1 MNKKTLSIIAAA
13 TAIAAAAVAGY
24 AAFGWKRLGGV
35 ATLGLDLSR
44 PDALVVSS
52 SLSALPRDLLTI
64 PLARDVLREDFLFYY
79 EQGEDRLGLKGTLR
93 RIAYEH
99 ELNWGDQLIR
109 MVLDEPADVA
119 LWRDG
124 DGSLKHFAIAVSRNT
139 LTRLLEESGKIALKD
154 SQMTLA
160 GSLRV
165 DGNKVPV
172 YALAYGYKRTLLFAA
187 HGKRLVILSHPGMLY
202 GGADGKQA
210 DGRAQEALVDML
222 SADAA
227 KQQAFHRQFKL
238 APQAQAG
245 HSVAVKADFLSF
257 GYQPFFGGLDALR
270 FDFSKGKWQTSALLD
285 AARLPPGGYHNGEL
299 WPALPHNPAACFA
312 LPADWAAMEPVL
324 ERVASKAGEQDVGQL
339 AGQLSGPAAVCWYG
353 SSRLYTPLVV
363 ATLKNGVL
371 ADALLGGLFA
381 AAVGNT
387 KSGPVTRSAGQ
398 NGAVLWQRKV
408 ATPSGQ
414 QTPTLA
420 LSGRT
425 VLFSPDAALVELA
438 LSVGR
443 KQAAALSDR
452 LPDSGRTVAVIAPSA
467 LSDLIRKETFDAL
480 PSASE
485 PVLRL
490 SADTHLVPRLNALK
504 KYPPY
509 RLVLPAK
516 MAAGAAWQRLEW
528 QAQDK

>member
-1 MNKKTLSIIAAA
+1 MNKKKLSIIAAG
-13 TAIAAAAVAGY
+13 TALAAAAVVGY
-24 AAFGWKRLGGV
+24 AAFGWKGLGSV
-35 ATLGLDLSR
+35 SSLGLDLSR
-44 PDALVVSS
+44 PDALVVTS
-52 SLSALPRDLLTI
+52 SLSTLPRDLLTI

-119 LWRDG
+119 LWRDA

-139 LTRLLEESGKIALKD
+139 LTRLLEESAKISLKD
-154 SQMTLA
+154 SQMMLA
-160 GSLRV
+160 GSLKV
-165 DGNKVPV
+165 DGDKVPV

-202 GGADGKQA
+202 GGDDGKDA
-210 DGRAQEALVDML
+210 DGRAEDVVEDML
-222 SADAA
+222 SADSAR
-227 KQQAFHRQFKL
+227 QQAFHRQFKL
-238 APQAQAG
+238 AAQAVAG

-257 GYQPFFGGLDALR
+257 GYQPFFGALDALR
-270 FDFSKGKWQTSALLD
+270 FDFSKGRWSTAALID
-285 AARLPPGGYHNGEL
+285 AARLPAGGYDNSHL

-312 LPADWAAMEPVL
+312 LPTDWAAMKPVL
-324 ERVASKAGEQDVGQL
+324 DKVGSKAGEKDAGLL
-339 AGQLSGPAAVCWYG
+339 AEQLSGPAAVCWYG
-353 SSRLYTPLVV
+353 SSKLYTPLVV
-363 ATLKNGVL
+363 ATLKNGAL
-371 ADALLGGLFA
+371 ADALLGGLFG
-381 AAVGNT
+381 AAVGNAQ
-387 KSGPVTRSAGQ
+387 SGPVSKTAGK

-408 ATPSGQ
+408 ATPAGQ

-420 LSGRT
+420 LSGQT
-425 VLFSPDAALVELA
+425 VLFSPDAALVDLA

-452 LPDSGRTVAVIAPSA
+452 LPESGRTVAVIAPSA
-467 LSDLIRKETFDAL
+467 LSTLMLKETFAAL
-480 PSASE
+480 PTASE

-490 SADTHLVPRLNALK
+490 SADTHLVPRLEALK

-509 RLVLPAK
+509 RLVLPATP
-516 MAAGAAWQRLEW
+516 AAGASWQPLEW

>member
-1 MNKKTLSIIAAA
+1 MNKKKLSIIAAA
-13 TAIAAAAVAGY
+13 TAIAAAALAGY
-24 AAFGWKRLGGV
+24 AAFGWKGFGGG
-35 ATLGLDLSR
+35 ASLHLDLSR

-119 LWRDG
+119 LWRDA

-154 SQMTLA
+154 SQMSLA
-160 GSLRV
+160 GSLKV
-165 DGNKVPV
+165 DGDKVPV
-172 YALAYGYKRTLLFAA
+172 YALAYGYQRTLLFAA
-187 HGKRLVILSHPGMLY
+187 HGTRLVILSHPGMLY
-202 GGADGKQA
+202 GGDDGKHA
-210 DGRAQEALVDML
+210 DSRAADVIEDML
-222 SADAA
+222 SSDAA
-227 KQQAFHRQFKL
+227 RQQAFHRQFKL

-245 HSVAVKADFLSF
+245 HSVAIRADFLSF
-257 GYQPFFGGLDALR
+257 GYQPFFGAFDALR
-270 FDFSKGKWQTSALLD
+270 FDFSKGTWSTSALLD
-285 AARLPPGGYHNGEL
+285 AARLPAGGYDNGQL

-312 LPADWAAMEPVL
+312 LPTDWAAMKPVL
-324 ERVASKAGEQDVGQL
+324 ERVASKAGEKEVGQL
-339 AGQLSGPAAVCWYG
+339 AEQLSGPAAVCWYG

-363 ATLKNGVL
+363 ATLKNGAL
-371 ADALLGGLFA
+371 ADALLGGLFT
-381 AAVGNT
+381 AAVGNA
-387 KSGPVTRSAGQ
+387 KSGPVSKSAGK
-398 NGAVLWQRKV
+398 NGAVLWQRTV
-408 ATPSGQ
+408 DTPSGR

-420 LSGRT
+420 LSGQT
-425 VLFSPDAALVELA
+425 VLFSPDAALVQLA

-452 LPDSGRTVAVIAPSA
+452 LPESSRTVAVIAPSA
-467 LSDLIRKETFDAL
+467 LSALIRKETFEAL
-480 PSASE
+480 PSATE

-490 SADTHLVPRLNALK
+490 SADTHLAPRLDALA

-509 RLVLPAK
+509 RLVLPPKLAT
-516 MAAGAAWQRLEW
+516 GAAWQRLEW